1 MYDIWDVWSENTCQG
16 HVQTNY
22 TDWKTYRKEFRTTM
36 LMCKPVL
43 FGQMSSLLKTFKYL
57 VYVPSRKAWFFDY
70 THTHTHLG

>member
-22 TDWKTYRKEFRTTM
+22 TDWKTCRKEFRTTM

-43 FGQMSSLLKTFKYL
+43 FEFIIENIQIFGICT
-57 VYVPSRKAWFFDY
+57 
-70 THTHTHLG
+70 